1 MTAPEISDADP
12 GVVVAL
18 PDVRKR
24 RRPTA
29 TRKRCA
35 KAPRPLPLLRLRDGA
50 SILVRPVTSGD
61 REVIADAYNGL
72 SDQTRYRRFQSTAPH
87 LLPRDLDRLTQVDHR
102 SHEALV
108 AIEPGTGRLI
118 GVARYIALP
127 GSVGDAE
134 VAALVVDDWQRRGVG
149 MLLMRALSERARANG
164 VRRFIAIVH
173 VENRPVIDMLKRVGA
188 TYVRGDGTLTF
199 AIAARVLIVHDDA
212 AFVGPYLDG

>member
-1 MTAPEISDADP
+1 
-12 GVVVAL
+12 
-18 PDVRKR
+18 
-24 RRPTA
+24 
-29 TRKRCA
+29 
-35 KAPRPLPLLRLRDGA
+35 
-50 SILVRPVTSGD
+50 
-61 REVIADAYNGL
+61 
-72 SDQTRYRRFQSTAPH
+72 
-87 LLPRDLDRLTQVDHR
+87 
-102 SHEALV
+102 
-108 AIEPGTGRLI
+108 
-118 GVARYIALP
+118 
-127 GSVGDAE
+127 VGDAE

>member
-1 MTAPEISDADP
+1 MTAPEISDDDP

-87 LLPRDLDRLTQVDHR
+87 LLPRDLDPEAWATPKLRR
-102 SHEALV
+102 SSST
-108 AIEPGTGRLI
+108 TG
-118 GVARYIALP
+118 
-127 GSVGDAE
+127 S
-134 VAALVVDDWQRRGVG
+134 AA
-149 MLLMRALSERARANG
+149 ASACC
-164 VRRFIAIVH
+164 
-173 VENRPVIDMLKRVGA
+173 
-188 TYVRGDGTLTF
+188 
-199 AIAARVLIVHDDA
+199 
-212 AFVGPYLDG
+212 